1 MYGTCTLLIQWD
13 SLCWKKDKNRKHLL
27 IQYQQDN
34 QLSIRL
40 KIQKETE
47 QTKQILKSN
56 YAALVFRSWVSH
68 FSRWWQWICDFALRL
83 RSNFWSVTIWFR
95 FTFKPYTATYM
106 LIVHVHLSHAFMY
119 KIVYWQE
126 IPLFQNFIVQKYS
139 NEET

>member
-1 MYGTCTLLIQWD
+1 MYSTCNLLIQWD
-13 SLCWKKDKNRKHLL
+13 SSYIGKKTKIVNIYLSNINKTINYKHSIENTKGNRTDKTL
-27 IQYQQDN
+27 
-34 QLSIRL
+34 
-40 KIQKETE
+40 
-47 QTKQILKSN
+47 ILKSN

-119 KIVYWQE
+119 KQE
-126 IPLFQNFIVQKYS
+126 IQLFQNFIVQKYS
-139 NEET
+139 SEDS